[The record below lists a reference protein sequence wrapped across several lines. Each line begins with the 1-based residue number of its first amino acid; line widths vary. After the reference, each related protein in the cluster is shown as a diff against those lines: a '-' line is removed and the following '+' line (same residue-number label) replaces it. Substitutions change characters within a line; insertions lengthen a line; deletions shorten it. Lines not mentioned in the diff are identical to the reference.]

1 MMGFTVFLASMALA
15 LVVFALT
22 AIYSAE
28 ILAAVLSRK
37 TLFRNGAER
46 PNAAILIPAHNEEK
60 GLQAMLDGL
69 RPSLCA
75 GDRMVVIADNCTD
88 ATEAIAR
95 AAGAEVVVRN
105 DDSRRGKGYALD
117 AGVTYLKP
125 NAPAVVV
132 IVDADCRL
140 EKGALDALVRSAAA
154 TGKPSQARYLMK
166 APVKRISLQVAEF
179 AFLLKNHVRARGLN
193 RLGAPCQLA
202 GSGMAFPWAILCDA
216 DLAHGDLVEDLR
228 LGLEL
233 AEAGKAPV
241 FREDAIVLSAF
252 PTSNAGAHSQRQRW
266 VQGHMTMM
274 VKALKMIPAALKRFD
289 FASIAMALDVLIPP
303 LSLLVGLQLLSL
315 SVALISG
322 GLLSTGWTPAILA
335 SFSLLLFFAT
345 TFAAWAL
352 YGRQALPTRSLIGVV
367 PFVAARLLRYPLML
381 VASRQTEWKRA
392 DRS

>member
-1 MMGFTVFLASMALA
+1 MGFTVFLASMALA

-37 TLFRNGAER
+37 APLTNGSER
-46 PNAAILIPAHNEEK
+46 PTAAILIPAHNEEK

-69 RPSLCA
+69 RPSLCS
-75 GDRMVVIADNCTD
+75 GDRMVVVADNCTD

-95 AAGAEVVVRN
+95 AAGAEVVVRK
-105 DDSRRGKGYALD
+105 DESRRGKGYALD
-117 AGVTYLKP
+117 AGVNHLRA

-140 EKGALDALVRSAAA
+140 EKGALDALVRAAA
-154 TGKPSQARYLMK
+154 TGRPSQARYLMK

-179 AFLLKNHVRARGLN
+179 AFLLKNHVRARGLS

-202 GSGMAFPWAILCDA
+202 GSGMAFPWAVIRDA

-233 AEAGKAPV
+233 AEIKKAPA
-241 FREDAIVLSAF
+241 FREEAVVLSAF

-266 VQGHMTMM
+266 VQGHMAMM
-274 VKALKMIPAALKRFD
+274 VKAMKMIPGALRRLD

-315 SVALISG
+315 SLALVSG
-322 GLLSTGWTPAILA
+322 WLLATGWTAAILA
-335 SFSLLLFFAT
+335 SLSLLLFFAT
-345 TFAAWAL
+345 TFAAWAI
-352 YGRQALPTRSLIGVV
+352 YGREALPARSLIGVV
-367 PFVAARLLRYPLML
+367 PFVAARLLRYPMML
-381 VASRQTEWKRA
+381 ITSRHTEWKRA

>member
-1 MMGFTVFLASMALA
+1 MMGSTVSLASMALA

-28 ILAAVLSRK
+28 ILAAVLPRK
-37 TLFRNGAER
+37 RPLKDGGER
-46 PNAAILIPAHNEEK
+46 PAAAILIPAHNEEK

-69 RPSLCA
+69 RPSLRA
-75 GDRMVVIADNCTD
+75 ADRMIVVADNCMD

-105 DDSRRGKGYALD
+105 DEGRKGKGYALD
-117 AGVTYLKP
+117 AGVNYLRAD
-125 NAPAVVV
+125 APAVVV

-140 EKGALDALVRSAAA
+140 EKGSLDALVRSAA
-154 TGKPSQARYLMK
+154 TGRPSQARYLMK

-193 RLGAPCQLA
+193 RFGAPCQLA

-241 FREDAIVLSAF
+241 FREDAIVLSTF
-252 PTSNAGAHSQRQRW
+252 PTSRAGAHSQRQRW

-274 VKALKMIPAALKRFD
+274 VKALKMIPAALQRLD
-289 FASIAMALDVLIPP
+289 FASIATA
-303 LSLLVGLQLLSL
+303 G
-315 SVALISG
+315 
-322 GLLSTGWTPAILA
+322 
-335 SFSLLLFFAT
+335 
-345 TFAAWAL
+345 
-352 YGRQALPTRSLIGVV
+352 
-367 PFVAARLLRYPLML
+367 
-381 VASRQTEWKRA
+381 
-392 DRS
+392 